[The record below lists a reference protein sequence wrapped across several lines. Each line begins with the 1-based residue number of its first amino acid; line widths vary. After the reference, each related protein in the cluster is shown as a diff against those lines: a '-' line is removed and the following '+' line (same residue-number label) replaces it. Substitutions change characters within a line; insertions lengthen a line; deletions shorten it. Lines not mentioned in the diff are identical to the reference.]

1 MTVGNHNHACEQE
14 DHDKHI
20 FVRHL
25 PKLITVKLVLRDPSS
40 DGIDPVREFSA
51 VLFGVGNMIEVAI

>member
-25 PKLITVKLVLRDPSS
+25 PKLSTVKLVKDPSS
-40 DGIDPVREFSA
+40 GGIDPVREFCA
-51 VLFGVGNMIEVAI
+51 VLFGVGNMIDH